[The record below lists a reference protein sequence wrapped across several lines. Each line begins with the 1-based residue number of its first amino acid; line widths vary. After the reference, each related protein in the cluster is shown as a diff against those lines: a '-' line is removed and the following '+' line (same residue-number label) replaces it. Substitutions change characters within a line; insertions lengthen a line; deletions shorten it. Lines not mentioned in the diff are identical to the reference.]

1 MAASTLALSKVHP
14 AWLALF
20 PNDFAEAASILDQ
33 LNSLEKFAPSIEQV
47 FRVFESAPEKV
58 KVVLVGQD
66 PYPTL
71 GDANGIAFSVDR
83 ERNLPKSL
91 QNLFKEL
98 QDDLGVARKNGD
110 LTDWQNQGVF
120 LVNRVLTVPI
130 GQAHGHKHLGWQAF
144 TEKIILYLAKE
155 GAIGLLLGKSAQEL
169 APHFKDYVAAPHPS
183 PLSAYRGFFGSK
195 IFSAVNE
202 KIDVPIKW

>member
-20 PNDFAEAASILDQ
+20 PKEFAEAVSILDN
-33 LNSLEKFAPSIEQV
+33 LKNSDSYAPSIEQV
-47 FRVFESAPEKV
+47 FRVFESAPETV

-71 GDANGIAFSVDR
+71 GDANGLAFSVDR
-83 ERNLPKSL
+83 NRNLPKSL
-91 QNLFKEL
+91 RNLFKEL
-98 QDDLGVARKNGD
+98 QEDLGVARKDGD

-120 LVNRVLTVPI
+120 LINRVLTVPI
-130 GQAHGHKHLGWQAF
+130 GRAHGHKHLAWQVL
-144 TEKIILYLAKE
+144 TEKAIIYLAKQ

-169 APHFKDYVAAPHPS
+169 SPHFKEFVAAPHPS

-195 IFSAVNE
+195 IFSAVNSKLKE
-202 KIDVPIKW
+202 PINW